1 MPTLKEWMLD
11 LSAVFSIF
19 GIPLSGGCSYWADS
33 FVPKKYNK
41 AKVAV
46 KPIGSLLVSS
56 TPHYFI
62 NDPCIMD
69 SFYNEAMTKRF
80 HFSRG
85 RLVNYGPSST
95 DPYCLNTVNNRHF
108 KRQPNVVMPSTFVS
122 GGVDMIA
129 VVPLA
134 LQPVKV
140 VYNVLVYDV
149 LSELWCLSKNP
160 SGLNPILSFSPVSL
174 DYKKEVVDRMKK
186 KNIILEVSSLFLLSG
201 VVLSSERE
209 DRFLLARSERVLHGF
224 TVMSDLSVL
233 KLPINIESDA
243 LSLLRASLVGGGS
256 SHYFI
261 DVF

>member
-1 MPTLKEWMLD
+1 MGSLFLDQSLCLVAGDYVELDARTMAFIKKRSPGTCCSDCLVPAVGLSAMPTLKEWMLD

-19 GIPLSGGCSYWADS
+19 GTPLSGGCSYWADS

-186 KNIILEVSSLFLLSG
+186 KIL
-201 VVLSSERE
+201 
-209 DRFLLARSERVLHGF
+209 
-224 TVMSDLSVL
+224 
-233 KLPINIESDA
+233 
-243 LSLLRASLVGGGS
+243 
-256 SHYFI
+256 Y
-261 DVF
+261 